1 MMKFKLLLLLLF
13 TQISAFGQHFI
24 PMNFDTLI
32 EPKQEIILTG
42 IVDAS
47 SSTLGFDIVNKFLF
61 GGEITSEMKDK
72 SLERH
77 NSLNRFGSDANVEL
91 EYRNYKAK
99 LFKSEQFG
107 FLVKAGIYNFNQLIY
122 SKDVFQLAMYGNADF
137 LGDTAILS
145 GTQFKST
152 TFQKIGFGLIDK
164 FSKSSVTFNFV
175 GLNNSTSINLD
186 RMEMYQ
192 STSAD
197 TLKIAYTGDYNFYDN
212 SDFFKGIGVAIDFDI
227 RFNSFNRKGD
237 VAYFQVMGRNL
248 GFVSSISSQSIY
260 SSNSQVAYTGFTYD
274 EIVNGGSIITDNLAL
289 MDSLGIEETTSK
301 PTQFLP
307 GLIQVSKLVDV
318 NSKRKIQEFYGGR
331 MYLSKIAIPQIFGGV
346 NYRPID
352 FLNVGAS
359 ASYGGFSGL
368 RGGAYLSYNTS
379 KINLGISSENLFSKI
394 GVSYLIRLQCAF

>member
-1 MMKFKLLLLLLF
+1 MRFKLLLLLLLV
-13 TQISAFGQHFI
+13 QISAFGQHFI
-24 PMNFDTLI
+24 PMNYDTLI
-32 EPKQEIILTG
+32 EPKQELILTG
-42 IVDAS
+42 IGDAS
-47 SSTLGFDIVNKFLF
+47 STALGLDIANKFLF

-99 LFKSEQFG
+99 LFKSEEFG
-107 FLVKAGIYNFNQLIY
+107 FLVKAGMYNFNQSIY
-122 SKDVFQLAMYGNADF
+122 SKDVFQLAMYGNEGL

-152 TFQKIGFGLIDK
+152 TFQKIGFGFIDK
-164 FSKSSVTFNFV
+164 FSKSSVTLNLV

-192 STSAD
+192 SSDAD
-197 TLKIAYTGDYNFYDN
+197 TLKLAYTGDYNFYEDAA
-212 SDFFKGIGVAIDFDI
+212 FLRGIGVALDFDI
-227 RFNSFNRKGD
+227 RFNSKNKKGD
-237 VAYFQVMGRNL
+237 AVYFQVMGRNL
-248 GFVSSISSQSIY
+248 GFVSSISSQSKY

-274 EIVNGGSIITDNLAL
+274 EIVNGGSIINDNVAL
-289 MDSLGIEETTSK
+289 MDSLGIEESTSK
-301 PTQFLP
+301 NTEFLP
-307 GLIQVSKLVDV
+307 GLLQASKLVDV
-318 NSKRKIQEFYGGR
+318 NSKRKLQEFYGGR
-331 MYLSKIAIPQIFGGV
+331 MYLSKIAIPQVFGGI
-346 NYRPID
+346 NYRPLE
-352 FLNVGAS
+352 FLNIGAS

-379 KINLGISSENLFSKI
+379 KINIGISSENLFSKI